1 MAEMA
6 RGLEPQCE
14 PGRGPKPGLQW
25 SPFNLSGGVKEPGSI
40 PYRPQ
45 LLHYCYYDTRHSTLA
60 AADAVLPDGGHGVH
74 GDVRC
79 DVASGCGPAR
89 GAPAP

>member
-1 MAEMA
+1 MLFYNAFYLFELKA
-6 RGLEPQCE
+6 LS
-14 PGRGPKPGLQW
+14 KLQDV
-25 SPFNLSGGVKEPGSI
+25 NLLKNDLDTA
-40 PYRPQ
+40 YQPQ

-79 DVASGCGPAR
+79 DAASGCEPAR